1 MSLVFPRSHLPL
13 LAAADNHR
21 SPPAITGGAALLL
34 KSPEELT
41 DHRIR
46 IISQSARVLMA
57 QLRAG
62 GYTVIVGGRS

>member
-34 KSPEELT
+34 KTPKN
-41 DHRIR
+41 
-46 IISQSARVLMA
+46 
-57 QLRAG
+57 
-62 GYTVIVGGRS
+62 